1 MSRKNKKFIKNL
13 LNILKVALE
22 YNLDMD
28 QSLSENLDSE
38 FGETP
43 KFIGVL
49 YSDVKREYFPSEEQY
64 ISEVG
69 VIEEARVVSEYLE
82 KMGIKSKIYPGNS
95 ELSKMLIEDKPDIVF
110 NLVQSV
116 KGHEE
121 MSPTISAL
129 CELLEISYTG
139 TGTFGLS
146 ITYNKYF
153 TKKLLELIGLPV
165 PRYQL
170 FNTPNDPI
178 DGQLKF
184 PLISKLNEI
193 HGSVGIDETSVS
205 EDEKTLR
212 QKLRELM
219 SIYKQPVIVEEFIV
233 GREITCILLEGTNK
247 KVYSGEKLLPDVPGT
262 KYKFASF
269 FYQWLDEK
277 PGQYIKHDGGDLLRD
292 YIKSAFD
299 ILKMDDYAKFDLRLD
314 ESGRYYFIDCN
325 ANPAFGPKELDIA
338 IGTIL
343 DLYGITFEEVLKR
356 IITNTLKDESFK
368 VPSIVPSNGN

>member
-1 MSRKNKKFIKNL
+1 MNL
-13 LNILKVALE
+13 IDEQNN
-22 YNLDMD
+22 NLVLQTTTTLVDE
-28 QSLSENLDSE
+28 SA
-38 FGETP
+38 ETPNTEITPAEATAVVEPNP

-49 YSDVKREYFPSEEQY
+49 YSDAKREYFPSEEQF

-69 VIEEARVVSEYLE
+69 VIDEAKTLCTYLE
-82 KMGIKSKIYPGNS
+82 KMGISTKIYPGNN
-95 ELSKMLIEDKPDIVF
+95 ELSKMLMEDKPDMVF

-116 KGHEE
+116 RGHEE
-121 MSPTISAL
+121 LSPTISAL
-129 CELLEISYTG
+129 LELMEMPYTG

-153 TKKLLELIGLPV
+153 TKKLLELIGLPI

-170 FNTPNDPI
+170 FNSPNDVL

-193 HGSVGIDETSVS
+193 HGSVGIDENSVCD
-205 EDEKTLR
+205 DEKALR
-212 QKLRELM
+212 AKLKDLI
-219 SIYKQPVIVEEFIV
+219 SVYKQPVLVEEFIV
-233 GREITCILLEGTNK
+233 GREITSIILEGTHR
-247 KVYSGEKLLPDVPGT
+247 KVYSAEKILPEIPGS

-269 FYQWLDEK
+269 NYQWVDEK
-277 PGQYIKHDGGDLLRD
+277 PAEYIKHDGGDLLRD
-292 YIKSAFD
+292 YIKAAFD

-338 IGTIL
+338 IGTVM
-343 DLYGITFEEVLKR
+343 DLYGISFEEVLKR
-356 IITNTLKDESFK
+356 IIDNTTRENSSKLVTTTN
-368 VPSIVPSNGN
+368 SN